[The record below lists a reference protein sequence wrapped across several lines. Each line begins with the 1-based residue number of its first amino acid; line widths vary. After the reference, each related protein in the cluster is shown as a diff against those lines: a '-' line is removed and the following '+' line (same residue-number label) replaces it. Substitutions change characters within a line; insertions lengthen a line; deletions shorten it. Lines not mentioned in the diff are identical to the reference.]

1 MPFAMKITRNVFAWS
16 YSYIVYVIL
25 RAGGKY
31 QSMTDPSICLTMTAT
46 ILLMN
51 GTVDNLVELVNT

>member
-1 MPFAMKITRNVFAWS
+1 MPFATKITRNVFAWS

-46 ILLMN
+46 ILHMN
-51 GTVDNLVELVNT
+51 GTVDNLVKWVNT